1 MLMKCEGNFNARKD
15 QVWPIFTHFSFL
27 ISGQM
32 LPKSIASCS
41 SSEMILVPHYYF
53 QGQKGP
59 IYWAFFQG
67 QKGPI

>member
-1 MLMKCEGNFNARKD
+1 M
-15 QVWPIFTHFSFL
+15 L

-32 LPKSIASCS
+32 LPKCIASFS
-41 SSEMILVPHYYF
+41 FSGMILVPHYYF

-67 QKGPI
+67 QKDPI